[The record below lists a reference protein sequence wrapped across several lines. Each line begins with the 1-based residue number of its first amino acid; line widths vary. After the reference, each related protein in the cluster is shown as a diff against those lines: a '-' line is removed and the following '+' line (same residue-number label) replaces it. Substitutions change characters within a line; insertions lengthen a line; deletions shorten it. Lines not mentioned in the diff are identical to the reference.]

1 MRRRSF
7 LLLAPALFLA
17 ARARAAAAARV
28 VSAPGRVAR
37 VRLGS
42 ADAAPRAYLGGQ
54 RLLVRRERGEWLAL
68 AGIALSAKVGSTLAV
83 EADYADGRRA
93 VREIS
98 IVEKKYLTQRLT
110 VPRDQAVLPDEQLAR
125 YEEERDHLKR
135 VLQAFSETGPAS
147 LSLRAPVAGRRSSSF
162 GLRRVI
168 NGMARSPH
176 GGMDIAAPEG
186 ASVSAAGAGRVA
198 DTGEY
203 LFLGRTIVLDHG
215 QGMFSLYG
223 HLSAVGCAAGEAVA
237 AGATIGKVG
246 ATGRATG
253 PHLHFSVY
261 LNAVAVDPAIFLPA
275 A

>member
-7 LLLAPALFLA
+7 LLLTPALILA
-17 ARARAAAAARV
+17 ARARAAPAGRA

-37 VRLGS
+37 VSLGS
-42 ADAAPRAYLGGQ
+42 ADTAPRAYLGGQ
-54 RLLVRRERGEWLAL
+54 RLLVRRERGEWLAV
-68 AGIALSAKVGSTLAV
+68 AGIALSAKVGSTLEV

-98 IVEKKYLTQRLT
+98 VVEKKYLTQRLT

-135 VLQAFSETGPAS
+135 VLQAFTEVGPAS

-186 ASVSAAGAGRVA
+186 TSVAAAGAGRVA

-203 LFLGRTIVLDHG
+203 LFLGRTIILDHG

-223 HLSAVGCAAGEAVA
+223 HLSAVGCAAGETVA
-237 AGATIGKVG
+237 AGAAIGKVG